1 MATKWMEQSFFFDWT
16 PIDDPTPVP
25 ITAQCETLQVKWSR
39 QTATGRD
46 PIAPYYL
53 QIFTSNYVFPFQVAA
68 GSGVTTNFTV
78 PYAPGT
84 QYQICMWDSV
94 GSTGGCQAVYSTY
107 APSLTEDMAGKCAN
121 FSFPATSLSVD
132 SSAGQYAWIPSC
144 TDLVVKPTSGTPP
157 YTFTVA
163 PALHPPFNITN
174 VGSDGVT
181 WKVQLQWSTPF
192 FVSLTDSTGLTWSYG
207 PLHAGQGDDSCLVNI
222 GPHASIVTLVGTA
235 FGSLILGAVL
245 AVLVL
250 FLVNRRRDSR
260 RGTWIPFQLTG
271 KKSALVPTPYL
282 DTPQLEADTS
292 QLLGTGSNYDL
303 GYSDRR
309 DQNTSSATV
318 TSYGRS
324 TLQTNPGL
332 AIPYRTEPFDP
343 NSLNPGVEITEPTS
357 PGGATLASPAERR
370 SHVYVVHHDN
380 GPAPVS
386 IYAPDGADVVELP
399 PIYSGPNRR
408 RISPDGEILPP
419 GAAPP
424 DVRYGNQSGRVLPGP
439 STRIEKGRRVT

>member
-25 ITAQCETLQVKWSR
+25 ITAQCEALQIKWSR
-39 QTATGRD
+39 QTATGPD

-53 QIFTSNYVFPFQVAA
+53 QIFTSNYVFPFQVAV

-94 GSTGGCQAVYSTY
+94 GSTGGCQAVYTTY

-121 FSFPATSLSVD
+121 FSFPATSLSVE
-132 SSAGQYAWIPSC
+132 SSAGQYSWIPSC
-144 TDLVVKPTSGTPP
+144 TDLVLKPTSGTPP

-174 VGSDGVT
+174 VGSEGVR
-181 WKVQLQWSTPF
+181 WKVQLQWATPF

-207 PLHAGQGDDSCLVNI
+207 PLHAGQGDDNCLASI
-222 GPHASIVTLVGTA
+222 GPHASIAAVVGTA
-235 FGSLILGAVL
+235 IGSLILGAVL
-245 AVLVL
+245 TILALL
-250 FLVNRRRDSR
+250 LMNRHRYSR
-260 RGTWIPFQLTG
+260 SGGWIPFQLKS
-271 KKSALVPTPYL
+271 KKSSLVPTPYL
-282 DTPQLEADTS
+282 DTPPLEADTS
-292 QLLGTGSNYDL
+292 QLLATGSHQES

-309 DQNTSSATV
+309 DGRSATAS
-318 TSYGRS
+318 SYGQTSFRS
-324 TLQTNPGL
+324 NSGL
-332 AIPYRTEPFDP
+332 GLPYPAEPFEP
-343 NSLNPGVEITEPTS
+343 NTLS
-357 PGGATLASPAERR
+357 PGAAGMEPMSPAGATLASPEERR

-386 IYAPDGADVVELP
+386 IFAPDGAEVVELP

-408 RISPDGEILPP
+408 RIPSDGDGQGLPP